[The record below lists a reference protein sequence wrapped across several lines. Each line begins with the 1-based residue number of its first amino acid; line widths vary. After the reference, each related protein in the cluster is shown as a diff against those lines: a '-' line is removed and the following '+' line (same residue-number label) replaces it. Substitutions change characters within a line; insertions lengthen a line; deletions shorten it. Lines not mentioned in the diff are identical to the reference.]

1 MASKKKAQ
9 ARRDLAKN
17 PSVHPLKRNYLDQLN
32 KTGVF
37 GTTSTT
43 TSTTTTTTTTTS
55 TTSTTTTTGA

>member
-9 ARRDLAKN
+9 ERRDLAQN
-17 PSVHPLKRNYLDQLN
+17 PGHHPLERRYTDQLN

-43 TSTTTTTTTTTS
+43 TSTTTTTTTT
-55 TTSTTTTTGA
+55 